1 MGILMLCC
9 MLIGTVGVFVL
20 CYDMLGPGAIVVA
33 GLYLLLASI
42 AADAIQDD
50 AEREARVEQAAAMCA
65 ADVKTDPDWLGLSV
79 PGMAAAAE
87 ARTTTVNLT
96 EVERAAAVNGCFE
109 QLKTEASSAGHAG

>member
-1 MGILMLCC
+1 MGILLLCC
-9 MLIGTVGVFVL
+9 ILIGAAGVYVM
-20 CYDMLGPGAIVVA
+20 CYDMMGAGAIVMA
-33 GLYLLLASI
+33 GLYALLAVI

-50 AEREARVEQAAAMCA
+50 VEREARVEQAAAMCA

-96 EVERAAAVNGCFE
+96 EAERAAAVNGCFE